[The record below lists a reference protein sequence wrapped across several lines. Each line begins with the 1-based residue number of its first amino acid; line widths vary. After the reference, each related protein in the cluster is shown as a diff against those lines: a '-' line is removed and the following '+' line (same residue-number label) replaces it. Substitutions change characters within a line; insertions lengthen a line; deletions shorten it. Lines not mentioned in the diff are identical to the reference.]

1 MKHYTLAKFKQD
13 GYIIP
18 NLPDDYVIENDT
30 INGIVWVKVKAS
42 ACYPAEDLATM
53 AWDPDRLVELFSI
66 YISSDHEPRWRDTS
80 NDRMLKLGL
89 VTRKNYEAGRS
100 SLDGLYHLANPVN
113 FYHGNG
119 KLKRGFWNTLRERF
133 YGRGKYSAQT
143 LKMFEF
149 AIDLLLQESP
159 DATDD
164 QLKFKFY
171 EKTFIHP
178 EDIFRCSLTYKWY
191 PDYLR
196 TPKKLGNDFK
206 YVHWTVN
213 PADYGW
219 IAVNG
224 ESDWF
229 IKPSQIIHRG
239 RVYDRDELVLT
250 QCPQCNNEVVQ
261 SDMVDG
267 ICRECHDNKY
277 KIHSYSTRVPSLLK
291 FKAKNVKPGVEPLY
305 FGLELEYET
314 SSRDKAKVKVC
325 DLLAGHAILKS
336 DGSINNGFEI
346 VTCPATS
353 DIHLEVFK
361 NFFDNM
367 PRELEVADNVGMHIH
382 ISRKPLNMF
391 TIGKMTEF
399 LNRDNNKAFIT
410 YVAGRQPNRFCGM
423 QDIRTITYPL
433 YDKGDRYNT
442 LNLQPND
449 TVEMR
454 IFSTPTNYQEFAQRL
469 EFADALVRYCGPA
482 QLGVPL
488 KELTQ
493 YGTFL
498 KWIHNHHKDYPEL
511 ANHLKGI

>member
-1 MKHYTLAKFKQD
+1 MKHYTLAKFKLD
-13 GYIIP
+13 GYQIP
-18 NLPDDYVIENDT
+18 NLPDDYAIEHDT
-30 INGIVWVKVKAS
+30 DNGIVWVRVKAS
-42 ACYPAEDLATM
+42 ACYTAEELDGTG
-53 AWDPDRLVELFSI
+53 WEPDKMMELFSI
-66 YISSDHEPRWRDTS
+66 YTNSDGDPRWRDTS
-80 NDRMLKLGL
+80 NDRMLRMGL
-89 VTRKNYEAGRS
+89 LNRKNYEAGRS
-100 SLDGLYHLANPVN
+100 GLDALYHLANPIN
-113 FYHGNG
+113 YYHGNG
-119 KLKRGFWNTLRERF
+119 KLKRGFWNTLRERI
-133 YGRGKYSAQT
+133 YGRGKYSWQT
-143 LKMFEF
+143 LEMFQFAMRLLHEEF
-149 AIDLLLQESP
+149 P
-159 DATDD
+159 DEDD
-164 QLKFKFY
+164 EHIKYRLYDKSS
-171 EKTFIHP
+171 IHP
-178 EDIFRCSLTYKWY
+178 SDVFKCPINGNWY
-191 PDYLR
+191 PDFLR
-196 TPKKLGNDFK
+196 SHKKFENEFMNI
-206 YVHWTVN
+206 HWQVN
-213 PADYGW
+213 PLEYGW
-219 IAVNG
+219 VNVG
-224 ESDWF
+224 ADADWF
-229 IKPSQIIHRG
+229 MKPDQVVHRG
-239 RVYDRDELVLT
+239 RVYNRNELVLT
-250 QCPQCNNEVVQ
+250 TCPQCDQEVVEG
-261 SDMVDG
+261 DMVDG
-267 ICRECHDNKY
+267 ICRTCHENKY
-277 KIHSYSTRVPSLLK
+277 KIHNYSTRVPTLLK
-291 FKAKNVKPGVEPLY
+291 FKASNVKPGVEPLY

-346 VTCPATS
+346 VTCPATK
-353 DIHLEVFK
+353 DIQLEVFK

-423 QDIRTITYPL
+423 QDSRTITYPL

-442 LNLQPND
+442 LNLQPTD

-454 IFSTPTNYQEFAQRL
+454 IFSTPKNYQEFAQRL

-498 KWIHNHHKDYPEL
+498 KWVHKNHKDYPEL